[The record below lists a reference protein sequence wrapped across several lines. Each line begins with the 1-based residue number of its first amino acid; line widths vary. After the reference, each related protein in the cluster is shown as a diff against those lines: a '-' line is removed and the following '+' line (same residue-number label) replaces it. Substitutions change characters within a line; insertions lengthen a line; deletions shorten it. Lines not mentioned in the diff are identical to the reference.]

1 MVKDRLRTLNRA
13 NFARN
18 RARAYMARNSRAF
31 GRMRPAHG
39 PLATRKGILS
49 NPLSKEKFN
58 YANTTSFKLIVTF
71 TRLPNTYV
79 NPVTLVRPM

>member
-1 MVKDRLRTLNRA
+1 MKLLLSFYAMVLYAYIRSMVKNRTRVVSRA

-18 RARAYMARNSRAF
+18 RARARMAHGSRASS
-31 GRMRPAHG
+31 RARTTRG

-58 YANTTSFKLIVTF
+58 Y
-71 TRLPNTYV
+71 
-79 NPVTLVRPM
+79 